1 MPETMTGFRS
11 TIDSL
16 FRIIPTVKK
25 PIGHVHF
32 RTKLGWTI
40 GILLLYF
47 ILMEIPMI
55 GISPESID
63 YFGAFRA
70 IMGGSN
76 GSIIHLGIGPIVMA
90 SIILQLLVGAK
101 IINLNL
107 GDPNDQRF
115 YQGMQRVLVMVMIV
129 LESLPLLIG
138 GVILPDPVLVA
149 TLGRP
154 VVLLLLFVQLFIGG
168 LLILYM
174 DEVVSKW
181 GIGSGISLFILAGVA
196 QSLIIGLFNW
206 HISAFTGFPA
216 GFIPLW
222 VELIRTGAIT
232 SIRNV
237 MIDGQVLALISTIVV
252 FCIVVYFE
260 GMRVEIPLSHQMVR
274 GARGRYPIKL
284 IYASVL
290 PIILVSTLQAVIQM
304 IGMQLWHSGVPL
316 IGNNALI
323 GAYSAVS
330 PTEPI
335 SGLMYY
341 LNPINSPYDWIPSLV
356 AERFHMLGAIPP
368 DGWQIILRFVI
379 NAAFFIIGGII
390 FAVFWVEVSNM
401 NSEAVANQ
409 IHRSGLQIPG
419 FRRDPLT
426 LKKRLDNYIPKI
438 TVLSG
443 ALIGGLALFSSLF
456 GLIGGISGTGMLLA
470 VGIAYR
476 LYEEM
481 ASQQMMEM
489 YPFMRRFFGEE

>member
-1 MPETMTGFRS
+1 MTGFRS

-115 YQGMQRVLVMVMIV
+115 YQGMQRVLVMIMIV

-206 HISAFTGFPA
+206 
-216 GFIPLW
+216 
-222 VELIRTGAIT
+222 
-232 SIRNV
+232 
-237 MIDGQVLALISTIVV
+237 
-252 FCIVVYFE
+252 
-260 GMRVEIPLSHQMVR
+260 
-274 GARGRYPIKL
+274 
-284 IYASVL
+284 
-290 PIILVSTLQAVIQM
+290 
-304 IGMQLWHSGVPL
+304 
-316 IGNNALI
+316 
-323 GAYSAVS
+323 
-330 PTEPI
+330 
-335 SGLMYY
+335 
-341 LNPINSPYDWIPSLV
+341 
-356 AERFHMLGAIPP
+356 
-368 DGWQIILRFVI
+368 
-379 NAAFFIIGGII
+379 
-390 FAVFWVEVSNM
+390 
-401 NSEAVANQ
+401 
-409 IHRSGLQIPG
+409 
-419 FRRDPLT
+419 
-426 LKKRLDNYIPKI
+426 
-438 TVLSG
+438 
-443 ALIGGLALFSSLF
+443 
-456 GLIGGISGTGMLLA
+456 
-470 VGIAYR
+470 
-476 LYEEM
+476 
-481 ASQQMMEM
+481 
-489 YPFMRRFFGEE
+489 